1 MYNVQ
6 HLVVPIDSLV
16 SDQVIHALA
25 EPIMCEFIIKSYLA
39 SSFILSLDIE
49 SLTCFRDTFYINS
62 RIIPFFDIGCLKTFE
77 NPNRPE

>member
-39 SSFILSLDIE
+39 SSFILSLD
-49 SLTCFRDTFYINS
+49 LQYGFRGTFYINS
-62 RIIPFFDIGCLKTFE
+62 RTIPFFDIGCLKTFE

>member
-6 HLVVPIDSLV
+6 HLVVPIDSLL

-25 EPIMCEFIIKSYLA
+25 EPIMCEFIIRSYLA

-49 SLTCFRDTFYINS
+49 SFTCNMALGV
-62 RIIPFFDIGCLKTFE
+62 PFT
-77 NPNRPE
+77 